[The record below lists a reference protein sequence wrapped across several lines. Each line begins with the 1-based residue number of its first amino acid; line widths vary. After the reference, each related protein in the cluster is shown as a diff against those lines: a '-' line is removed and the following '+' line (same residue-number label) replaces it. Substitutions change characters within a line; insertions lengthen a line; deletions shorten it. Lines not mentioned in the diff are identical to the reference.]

1 MNDAKTPAEQLRDL
15 ALAKS
20 RAHDW
25 VRELADGVG
34 ARLAGMAG
42 DAKAGA
48 WAKAKMAAG
57 GLPNVHTQPVTVPHW
72 ERGIENREG
81 TFSSKQRLA
90 LTAPLPSPPPP
101 GPRRAAGT
109 IRPASPT

>member
-1 MNDAKTPAEQLRDL
+1 MHDAKTPAEQLRDL

-57 GLPNVHTQPVTVPHW
+57 CLPNVHTQPVTGPPS
-72 ERGIENREG
+72 ERGIETGQGR
-81 TFSSKQRLA
+81 FPSQQLPA
-90 LTAPLPSPPPP
+90 LTPARRTLPASAH
-101 GPRRAAGT
+101 GIRAA
-109 IRPASPT
+109 